1 MRSVIALFSGI
12 CFLLAAQ
19 VVQAWTKPG
28 HMVSAAIAYADLK
41 EQHPEVLAK
50 VIEVL
55 KQHPQFESKW
65 APKLEQVPA
74 EDRDLYL
81 FMLAARW
88 SDDVRKKYPEYDR
101 PAWHYVNMPFRPG
114 GTGSSIPEGESIV
127 RAFSDNRSAVKSAA
141 DVKDRAVALCWM
153 FHLIGDIHQPLHTV
167 MLVTDQFPEP
177 EGDRGG
183 TRFYIRVTSSGKTMS
198 LHGLWDGLIIGSDK
212 FQAVRNEATDLRN
225 RPGFKREDFAEQLAV
240 KLFNDWAVETYNV
253 AIEQAYRGGTLKGSS
268 DKNDG
273 VFLPSDYMDK
283 AKAVAEKQIVLSGYR
298 LSDAMVEVFGQ

>member
-19 VVQAWTKPG
+19 VVQAWSKPG

-74 EDRDLYL
+74 EDRNLYL

-101 PAWHYVNMPFRPG
+101 PAWHYVNIPFRPG

-167 MLVTDQFPEP
+167 KLVTDQFPEP

-183 TRFYIRVTSSGKTMS
+183 TRFYIRVTSSGKTIS
-198 LHGLWDGLIIGSDK
+198 LHKLWDGLIIGSDK
-212 FQAVRNEATDLRN
+212 FQAVRNETTELQN

-253 AIEQAYRGGTLKGSS
+253 ATEQAYRGGTLKGSS

-273 VFLPSDYMDK
+273 VVLPSDYMDK

>member
-1 MRSVIALFSGI
+1 MRSAIALFSGI

-19 VVQAWTKPG
+19 VVQAWSKPG

-88 SDDVRKKYPEYDR
+88 SDDVRKKYPEYDK
-101 PAWHYVNMPFRPG
+101 PAWHYVNIPFRPG
-114 GTGSSIPEGESIV
+114 GTGSSIPEGETIV

-167 MLVTDQFPEP
+167 KLVTDQFPEP

-198 LHGLWDGLIIGSDK
+198 LHGLWDGLVIGSDK
-212 FQAVRNEATDLRN
+212 FQAVRNEANELRN

-240 KLFNDWAVETYNV
+240 KLFNDWAVATYNV
-253 AIEQAYRGGTLKGSS
+253 AIEQAYRRGTLKGSS

-273 VFLPSDYMDK
+273 VVLPSDYTDK
-283 AKAVAEKQIVLSGYR
+283 AKAVAERQIVLSGYR

>member
-19 VVQAWTKPG
+19 VVQAWSKPG

-88 SDDVRKKYPEYDR
+88 SDDVRKKYPEYDK
-101 PAWHYVNMPFRPG
+101 PAWHYVNIPFRPG
-114 GTGSSIPEGESIV
+114 GTGSSIPEGETIV

-167 MLVTDQFPEP
+167 KLVTDQFPEP

-198 LHGLWDGLIIGSDK
+198 LHGLWDGLVIGSDK
-212 FQAVRNEATDLRN
+212 FQAVRNEANELRN

-240 KLFNDWAVETYNV
+240 KLFNDWAVATYNV
-253 AIEQAYRGGTLKGSS
+253 AIEQAYRRGTLKGSS

-273 VFLPSDYMDK
+273 VVLPSDYTDK
-283 AKAVAEKQIVLSGYR
+283 AKAVAERQIVLSGYR